1 LLPRRPSRLVCRYES
16 TFRIIRRPQIHGL
29 ISVLFGKS
37 KPEAALSSRRSIVL
51 CLLLGGLLTGWLT
64 WRNRSSPPRPSEKS
78 AAIINKQPV
87 TFASR
92 TFDPTSPPPD
102 MPPLATG
109 EEAECDSNFLS
120 NASVGGQTRK
130 VDATH
135 ARVTITQIKMTLQL
149 SVTIWAPAGVSP
161 HVLEHEEG
169 HRQIAEYYY
178 QTAGELAQRIATK
191 YVGRQVEITGAD
203 LDAESSKMLQQGA
216 TEITDEYNKELNPE
230 PTQLLYDG
238 ITDHG
243 RNEVVVKDAVAS
255 AIKNVAFETTHRVTS
270 PGN

>member
-1 LLPRRPSRLVCRYES
+1 
-16 TFRIIRRPQIHGL
+16 
-29 ISVLFGKS
+29 
-37 KPEAALSSRRSIVL
+37 LSSPRLIIL
-51 CLLLGGLLTGWLT
+51 CVFLGALLLGWLT
-64 WRNRSSPPRPSEKS
+64 WRARSSPRPGQAP
-78 AAIINKQPV
+78 AAIINRQPV
-87 TFASR
+87 AFTSR
-92 TFDPTSPPPD
+92 TFDPTSPPAD
-102 MPPLATG
+102 MPPLSTG

-135 ARVTITQIKMTLQL
+135 ARVTITQINMTLQL
-149 SVTIWAPAGVSP
+149 NVTIWAPAGVAP
-161 HVLEHEEG
+161 HVIEHEEG

-178 QTAGELAQRIATK
+178 QTAGELAQRIAAK
-191 YVGRQVEITGAD
+191 YMGQQVEITGAD
-203 LDAESSKMLQQGA
+203 LDAESNKTLQQVA
-216 TEITDEYNKELNPE
+216 TDITDEYNKELNPE

-255 AIKNVAFETTHRVTS
+255 AIKNVAFETTHPVTS